1 MWWRKSKSLKLV
13 PHPQCPIGGG
23 VVLCPLILKDSKYG
37 GLRPPSISP
46 CGAPVLAPGCRGP
59 SAPFSQSLWYTYKA
73 TIYSSSC
80 ILVIKR
86 EIQDMAEGGTNRPL
100 EMTTQGVGEG
110 ERLSCDG
117 PKTPRNLPHPSDPS
131 PKAPFELLVAA
142 NAALLSDP
150 LITPRN
156 SA

>member
-1 MWWRKSKSLKLV
+1 MNGARTFLLKARYGKSC
-13 PHPQCPIGGG
+13 CPFGSNCNFLHFYIH
-23 VVLCPLILKDSKYG
+23 SKEG

-46 CGAPVLAPGCRGP
+46 CGARVLAPGCRGP

-110 ERLSCDG
+110 ERLSCSQ
-117 PKTPRNLPHPSDPS
+117 N
-131 PKAPFELLVAA
+131 VQ
-142 NAALLSDP
+142 LS
-150 LITPRN
+150 INIQGVTFTRGH
-156 SA
+156 